1 MSTTFS
7 HSRLSSFENCPKK
20 FEYRYVQRIPAESE
34 SIEGFVGKRVH
45 EVLEKLYTVAARGQV
60 PSLVR
65 VVHRY
70 HALWDEQ
77 FDAARVRIVR
87 AGTDVNFYREY
98 GERCLTNYY
107 RSHYPFEGDETIGL
121 EEKVLFSLTD
131 SDDYRIQG
139 FIDRI
144 VRARDGA
151 LEVHDFKTSRRVPSQ
166 ARLDQDRQLALY
178 QIGVAERY
186 GRGEPI
192 RLVWHFL
199 SQNQTRT
206 STRSETQLDTLRRKT
221 VGLIDRIRAETRFET
236 KTGPLCD
243 WCEYRDRCPAW
254 SKPADID
261 SSEPGAPPAA
271 RGQMSLI

>member
-45 EVLEKLYTVAARGQV
+45 EVLERLYKVAQRGQV
-60 PSLVR
+60 PSLAR

-77 FDAARVRIVR
+77 FDPARVRIVR
-87 AGTDVNFYREY
+87 AGTDTDFYRQY
-98 GERCLTNYY
+98 GERCLSNYY
-107 RSHYPFEGDETIGL
+107 RSHYPFEGDETLGL
-121 EEKVLFSLTD
+121 EQKVVFSLND

-139 FIDRI
+139 IVDRI

-151 LEVHDFKTSRRVPSQ
+151 LEVHDFKTARRVPSQ
-166 ARLDQDRQLALY
+166 NQLDRDRQLALY
-178 QIGVAERY
+178 QIGVSERY

-206 STRSETQLDTLRRKT
+206 STRSDAQLDALRRKT
-221 VGLIDRIRAETRFET
+221 IDLIDRIRDETRF
-236 KTGPLCD
+236 KAKPGPLCD

-261 SSEPGAPPAA
+261 SSEPGAPPGA